1 MSENQNDFTKM
12 TQNLVTRTIAEQV
25 RAAQRYYDLAVR
37 YGRGEL
43 SPQALYDE
51 SLRFASQE
59 MGRYA
64 SDMAMLSL
72 NYYNDWF
79 ALSQRYNNRF
89 LEVMGSKPDHP
100 SKEVTKDNPTSPSV
114 LKRVE
119 MELHAPLGQEAVRSF
134 VLENKR
140 GGVADIS
147 FDISDFSGPAGAA
160 PMRAPLRIE
169 PSHFSLPAGQE
180 STVTLRLILQSG
192 LFVPGERYFATV
204 VVRGYDGLELGL
216 TVWADNPLPQTM
228 ESVPPSTSSS
238 AGQKPKTSRRKTS

>member
-1 MSENQNDFTKM
+1 MNQNPNDFAKIA
-12 TQNLVTRTIAEQV
+12 QNLVTRTIAEQV

-43 SPQALYDE
+43 SPQNLYDE

-89 LEVMGSKPDHP
+89 LEVMGSKPEQPAKETP
-100 SKEVTKDNPTSPSV
+100 SDISSTPAA

-140 GGVADIS
+140 GGAADIS
-147 FDISDFSGPAGAA
+147 FDISDFSGSSGAA
-160 PMRAPLRIE
+160 PVHAPLQIE
-169 PSHFSLPAGQE
+169 PSNFTLSAGQE
-180 STVTLRLILQSG
+180 STVTLRLFLQPG
-192 LFVPGERYFATV
+192 LFVEGERYFATV

-216 TVWADNPLPQTM
+216 TVWADSPPQPGVETA
-228 ESVPPSTSSS
+228 SPVVATS